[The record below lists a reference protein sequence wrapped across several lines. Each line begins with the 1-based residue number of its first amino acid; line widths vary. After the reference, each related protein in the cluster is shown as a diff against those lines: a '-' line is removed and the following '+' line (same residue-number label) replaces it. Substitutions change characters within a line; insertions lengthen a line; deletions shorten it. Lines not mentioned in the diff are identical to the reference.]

1 MQIVPGIH
9 RIGDEGIVNSYL
21 VKESGEVTIVDA
33 GLAGLYR
40 DLPHEVAS
48 MGRSIE
54 DVRALVL
61 THGHSDH
68 IGYAER
74 LRTERG
80 VPVSVHEDDAA
91 LARGEV
97 KNPAKGTGKTKLGP
111 FVGFMWY
118 SLLRGA
124 LRTKHLGAVSTFGD
138 GATLDVPGAPQV
150 VLTPGHTPGS
160 AVLHFAAR
168 DALLV
173 GDAFATYAVTT
184 GDHGPRIAPFTA
196 DASQA
201 VTSLK
206 RIEDIDA
213 SYVLPGHGDPW
224 TDGVSRAVQLV
235 RQRE

>member
-1 MQIVPGIH
+1 MEIAPGI
-9 RIGDEGIVNSYL
+9 RDEALVNSYL
-21 VKESGEVTIVDA
+21 VEESGEVTIVDA

-40 DLPHEVAS
+40 DLPDELAS

-74 LRTERG
+74 LRTGHG

-118 SLLRGA
+118 SLLRGG
-124 LRTKHLGAVSTFGD
+124 LRTKHVGAVSTFGD
-138 GATLDVPGAPQV
+138 GATLDVPGTQRV
-150 VLTPGHTPGS
+150 VLTPGHTPEAPCCSSPDSMLSLS
-160 AVLHFAAR
+160 ATR
-168 DALLV
+168 
-173 GDAFATYAVTT
+173 
-184 GDHGPRIAPFTA
+184 
-196 DASQA
+196 
-201 VTSLK
+201 
-206 RIEDIDA
+206 
-213 SYVLPGHGDPW
+213 
-224 TDGVSRAVQLV
+224 SRPTP
-235 RQRE
+235 

>member
-1 MQIVPGIH
+1 MEITPGIH
-9 RIGDEGIVNSYL
+9 RIGDEGLVNSYL
-21 VKESGEVTIVDA
+21 VEDSGEITIVDA

-40 DLPHEVAS
+40 ELPRELAP

-54 DVRALVL
+54 DIRALVL

-80 VPVSVHEDDAA
+80 VPVSVHQDDAA

-111 FVGFMWY
+111 FAGFIWY
-118 SLLRGA
+118 SLLRGGI
-124 LRTKHLGAVSTFGD
+124 RTKHVGAVSTFGD
-138 GATLDVPGAPQV
+138 GATLDVPGAPRV
-150 VLTPGHTPGS
+150 ILTPGHTPGS
-160 AVLHFAAR
+160 AVLQFSEL

-184 GDHGPRIAPFTA
+184 GKHGPRLAPFTA
-196 DASQA
+196 DAREA
-201 VTSLK
+201 VESLR
-206 RIEDIDA
+206 RIEALEA
-213 SYVLPGHGDPW
+213 SILLPGHGEPF
-224 TDGVSRAVQLV
+224 TGSPAEAAKLV
-235 RQRE
+235 RESV